1 MLGDPSASA
10 SSSARTNAPAKAGT
24 LTPSRRS
31 FLLKLHLWLGLSL
44 GGLLALIGLSGSA
57 MIFRFELERLC
68 FPALMRTH
76 SEPGSV
82 NLDACM
88 RAARAVNAAKTVR
101 SVRLPVRADD
111 TLEWITIPA
120 GETTKVHATYVYT
133 DPFTCSVLGTRGP
146 KKDVMSFLVN
156 FHHALFLGKVGAIVQ
171 VVVALATV
179 TLIVVGLILWLPK
192 TWTWSHVRPRASA
205 RPLHYA
211 IGFWR
216 SYQCSSSRQ
225 PAPIWLGVWRSFR
238 HCLHGPAA
246 KPVVSS
252 PKATAAV
259 AEPPSGYLN
268 AAIGTARQARPEAV
282 LRSVTLPQ
290 KVSSVVCIL
299 YQFPGEYGRAANN
312 TMTLKPGKD
321 GSLHVA
327 SIVEAR
333 GGSTL
338 RRLLNGL
345 MQVHY
350 GEFAGIGSRLLWC
363 ATGFAPTI
371 LFGSGLLI
379 WRRRLRALQVTH
391 NAVAARAALRA
402 EALSL
407 K

>member
-1 MLGDPSASA
+1 MPEYPSAAA
-10 SSSARTNAPAKAGT
+10 SSSAGTNAPRRAGT
-24 LTPSRRS
+24 LAPSRRS
-31 FLLKLHLWLGLSL
+31 LLLKLHLWLGLSV
-44 GGLLALIGLSGSA
+44 GALLALIGLSGSA

-76 SEPGSV
+76 SEPGPV
-82 NLDACM
+82 NYDACM

-111 TLEWITIPA
+111 TLEWLTIPA
-120 GETTKVHATYVYT
+120 GETTKVNATYVYT
-133 DPFTCSVLGTRGP
+133 DPFTCSVFGTRGP

-156 FHHALFLGKVGAIVQ
+156 FHHALFLGKAGAIVQ
-171 VVVALATV
+171 VVVALATL
-179 TLIVVGLILWLPK
+179 TLIVVGLILWLPR
-192 TWTWSHVRPRASA
+192 TWTWSRVRPRASA

-211 IGFWR
+211 IGFWAFL
-216 SYQCSSSRQ
+216 
-225 PAPIWLGVWRSFR
+225 PLLIIAPTGAYMAWRVEITQAL
-238 HCLHGPAA
+238 LHEPAA

-252 PKATAAV
+252 PKATAV

-268 AAIGTARQARPEAV
+268 AAIGMARQARPEAV

-290 KVSSVVCIL
+290 KVSSAISIL
-299 YQFPGEYGRAANN
+299 YQLPGEYGRAANN

-333 GGSTL
+333 SGSRL

-363 ATGFAPTI
+363 ATGFAPAV

-379 WRRRLRALQVTH
+379 WRRRLRSLQATR
-391 NAVAARAALRA
+391 NAITARAALRA